1 MKRELAT
8 IGNILSFI
16 ENRLPNKKV
25 DTIELEVY
33 DEFGKIKRIFMDQVS
48 IKTIS
53 EYPSGERIVLS
64 IDMRSNK
71 YLQECINIDTFTD
84 DESDE
89 IEIED
94 DEEKQPVGSGRVL
107 YGNEYVDM
115 EESEEICNSNEINKE
130 EYKININDAVKSV
143 KKAAEVISSMYPSEK
158 DFCTDEWP
166 GNKYI
171 ITPDQC

>member
-53 EYPSGERIVLS
+53 EYPSGERTILS
-64 IDMRSNK
+64 IDMRNFK
-71 YLQECINIDTFTD
+71 YLQECLNKENF
-84 DESDE
+84 
-89 IEIED
+89 ED
-94 DEEKQPVGSGRVL
+94 DDIDEEEMDEEVV
-107 YGNEYVDM
+107 NDFVDM
-115 EESEEICNSNEINKE
+115 EDSEEICNSNETNKE
-130 EYKININDAVKSV
+130 EYKLNVNDAVKSI
-143 KKAAEVISSMYPSEK
+143 KYSPAAETLSLEYHPSEK
-158 DFCTDEWP
+158 EDLCTDDWP

>member
-8 IGNILSFI
+8 IGNILPFI

-71 YLQECINIDTFTD
+71 YLQECINISTSTD

-89 IEIED
+89 IEM
-94 DEEKQPVGSGRVL
+94 DEEVV
-107 YGNEYVDM
+107 NDFVDM
-115 EESEEICNSNEINKE
+115 EDSEEICNSNKTDKE
-130 EYKININDAVKSV
+130 DIEMVDTNVAVQTV
-143 KKAAEVISSMYPSEK
+143 KKAAKALSLEYPSEK
-158 DFCTDEWP
+158 DFCIDEWP